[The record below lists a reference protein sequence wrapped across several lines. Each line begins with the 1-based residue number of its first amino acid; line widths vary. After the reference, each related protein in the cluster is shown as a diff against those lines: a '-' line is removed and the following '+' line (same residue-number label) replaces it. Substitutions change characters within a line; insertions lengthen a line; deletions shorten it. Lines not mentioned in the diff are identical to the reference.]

1 MKPLRLKMQA
11 FGPYVQEQIVDF
23 EKLARSGMFLIKG
36 PTGSGK
42 TTIFDAMTFALYGGS
57 SGDDSKNKFGR
68 NDLEEW
74 RCNQA
79 EAAIPT
85 EVSFTFSVREKTYVF
100 TRRLVPKRKNLSPE
114 YSAGAL
120 DENGVLHPFFEN
132 PKKDDLTRKAEAL
145 IGLTKE
151 QFRQVVL
158 LPQGQFERFLTAS
171 STEKEEILE
180 KIFDAQRWDSY
191 AQRFYEAAAKR
202 KAELDDERT
211 EILRSLADES
221 VSSLPELEERIGE
234 LSARREQNETEKSA
248 YDAEQKQ
255 AQLNADIALAEK
267 FKPLGQL
274 LKTRDALL
282 NQKEEID
289 RDRALLE
296 RATRAEGL
304 RQIIA
309 DFERAENE
317 YRTRLGAEKRET
329 AALPAAESAAQTAAE
344 TLACHTS
351 QSPVAQWQKQSGEY
365 ASKRMAYQELSGL
378 QQAYTKAWNDLS
390 VQRKAV
396 QRAEGALE
404 KAVQDAR
411 NAYEDYQKLD
421 ARERDARTR
430 YYSGIY
436 GEIAA
441 QLEENAPCPVCGS
454 LSHPNPA
461 RRATDS
467 ITKQDVEAA
476 EKAAKRAKDSWQRL
490 DKARE
495 SAADRREQQ
504 AKTLAA
510 AQDIFNRAEAALKTA
525 QASLIDGIPTLA
537 QLNQKIGELEGA
549 IAQYE
554 QQTEKLRA
562 AAQQAAQRL
571 SALQN
576 SVKTAQGETQSAQ
589 RVWEAGK
596 KALDDALTE
605 NGYREMQRVKADL
618 RTDEQRS
625 ALLEKISSYDGDVK
639 HNRETLEQTQQALH
653 GLTPPDSSQFDARQR
668 EIQAQS
674 DSFTKTETQLTTDIG
689 RLTQKQTA
697 LAGKQAH
704 FDRHCQQYTDDLEF
718 AKKLRGDSGIGLQR
732 YVLAILFQQVIGEAN
747 RMLGKVHGGR
757 YHLYRSDDKG
767 KGNKRGLELKV
778 YDNRRPDTEGRSV
791 SMLSGGE
798 KFLVSLALSIGMS
811 TVAQKGGVQIEA
823 LFIDEGFGTLDDSS
837 IHDAMEVLESVRRS
851 SGMIGII
858 SHVQLL
864 ESNIPTH
871 LEVVKSGSGSCLRM
885 E

>member
-85 EVSFTFSVREKTYVF
+85 EVSFTFSVREKTYEF

-114 YSAGAL
+114 YSAGVL
-120 DENGVLHPFFEN
+120 DESGVLHPFFEN

-211 EILRSLADES
+211 EILRSLADEK

-234 LSARREQNETEKSA
+234 LSARREQNEAEKIA
-248 YDAEQKQ
+248 YGAEQKQ

-289 RDRALLE
+289 RDRAQLE
-296 RATRAEGL
+296 RANRAEGL

-344 TLACHTS
+344 ALARHTG

-365 ASKRMAYQELSGL
+365 ASKRTAYQELSGL
-378 QQAYTKAWNDLS
+378 QQAYTKARADLS
-390 VQRKAV
+390 SQQQAV
-396 QRAEGALE
+396 QKAEGALG
-404 KAVQDAR
+404 KAAQDAR

-495 SAADRREQQ
+495 NAADWREQQ
-504 AKTLAA
+504 TKTLAA

-537 QLNQKIGELEGA
+537 QLNQKIGALEGA

-562 AAQQAAQRL
+562 AAQKADQEL

-589 RVWEAGK
+589 TAWEAGK

-618 RTDEQRS
+618 RTDKQCS
-625 ALLEKISSYDGDVK
+625 ALMEKISNYDGEVK
-639 HNRETLEQTQQALH
+639 QNWETLEQTQQALC
-653 GLTPPDSSQFDARQR
+653 GLTPPDSSQFAARQR

-674 DSFTKTETQLTTDIG
+674 GIFDRTEAQLNTEIG

>member
-79 EAAIPT
+79 DDRMPT

-120 DENGVLHPFFEN
+120 DESGVLHPFFEN

-191 AQRFYEAAAKR
+191 AQRFYEGAAKR

-211 EILRSLADES
+211 EILRSLADEK
-221 VSSLPELEERIGE
+221 VSTLPELEERIRE
-234 LSARREQNETEKSA
+234 LSTRREQNEAEKIA

-296 RATRAEGL
+296 RANRAEGL

-317 YRTRLGAEKRET
+317 YRTRLEAEKRET

-344 TLACHTS
+344 TLARHTS

-365 ASKRMAYQELSGL
+365 ASKRTAYQELEEL
-378 QQAYTKAWNDLS
+378 QRSFRLAKQKQEAQQKKM
-390 VQRKAV
+390 QE
-396 QRAEGALE
+396 AEAALG

-421 ARERDARTR
+421 ARERDVRTR

-476 EKAAKRAKDSWQRL
+476 EKAAEKEKRIWQT
-490 DKARE
+490 RE
-495 SAADRREQQ
+495 QTRTEAQQQREQQ
-504 AKTLAA
+504 NEALTAV
-510 AQDIFNRAEAALKTA
+510 QDIFNRAEAALKTA
-525 QASLIDGIPTLA
+525 QDSLIDGIPTLA
-537 QLNQKIGELEGA
+537 QLDQKIRALEGA

-554 QQTEKLRA
+554 QQTETLLA
-562 AAQQAAQRL
+562 AAKQADQEL

-618 RTDEQRS
+618 RTDKQRS
-625 ALLEKISSYDGDVK
+625 ALLEKISNYDRDVK
-639 HNRETLEQTQQALH
+639 HNRENLEQTQQALC
-653 GLTPPDSSQFDARQR
+653 GLTPPDSSQFAARQQ
-668 EIQAQS
+668 EIQAQR
-674 DSFTKTETQLTTDIG
+674 DSFTKMETQLNKDIG

>member
-1 MKPLRLKMQA
+1 MKPLCLKMQA

-120 DENGVLHPFFEN
+120 DESGVLHPFFEN

-211 EILRSLADES
+211 EILRSLAEEK
-221 VSSLPELEERIGE
+221 VSTLAELEERIGE
-234 LSARREQNETEKSA
+234 LSVQREQNEAEKIA
-248 YDAEQKQ
+248 YGAEQKQ

-296 RATRAEGL
+296 RANRAEGL

-344 TLACHTS
+344 TLARHTG
-351 QSPVAQWQKQSGEY
+351 QSPVAQWQKQSGKY
-365 ASKRMAYQELSGL
+365 ASKRTAYQELSGL
-378 QQAYTKAWNDLS
+378 QQAYTQAWNDLS

-461 RRATDS
+461 RRATGS
-467 ITKQDVEAA
+467 VTKQDVEAA
-476 EKAAKRAKDSWQRL
+476 EKDAKRAKDSWQRL

-495 SAADRREQQ
+495 NAADWREQQ
-504 AKTLAA
+504 TKTLAA

-537 QLNQKIGELEGA
+537 QLNQKIGELKGA

-562 AAQQAAQRL
+562 ADQQAAQRL
-571 SALQN
+571 SALKN
-576 SVKTAQGETQSAQ
+576 SVKTAQGESQSAQ
-589 RVWEAGK
+589 RAWEAGK
-596 KALDDALTE
+596 KALDDALAE

-618 RTDEQRS
+618 RTDKQRS
-625 ALLEKISSYDGDVK
+625 ALAEKISSYDGDVK
-639 HNRETLEQTQQALH
+639 HNRETLEQTQQALC
-653 GLTPPDSSQFDARQR
+653 GLTPPDSSRFAARQR
-668 EIQAQS
+668 EIQAQR
-674 DSFTKTETQLTTDIG
+674 DSFTETETQLNTDIG

-871 LEVVKSGSGSCLRM
+871 LEVVKSDSGSCLRM

>member
-11 FGPYVQEQIVDF
+11 FGPYVQEQTVDF

-211 EILRSLADES
+211 EILRSLADEK
-221 VSSLPELEERIGE
+221 VSTLPELEERIGE
-234 LSARREQNETEKSA
+234 LSARREQNEAEKIA
-248 YDAEQKQ
+248 YGAEQKQ

-296 RATRAEGL
+296 RANRAEGL

-309 DFERAENE
+309 DFERAEKE
-317 YRTRLGAEKRET
+317 YHTRLEAEKRET
-329 AALPAAESAAQTAAE
+329 ENLPKAERKVQAAAEA
-344 TLACHTS
+344 LARHTG

-365 ASKRMAYQELSGL
+365 ASKRTAYQELSGL
-378 QQAYTKAWNDLS
+378 QQAYTQARADLS
-390 VQRKAV
+390 SQQQAV
-396 QRAEGALE
+396 QKAEGALG
-404 KAVQDAR
+404 KAAQDAK

-421 ARERDARTR
+421 ARERDVRTR

-454 LSHPNPA
+454 LSHPSPA
-461 RRATDS
+461 RRATGS
-467 ITKQDVEAA
+467 VTKQDVEAA

-495 SAADRREQQ
+495 NAADWREQQ

-537 QLNQKIGELEGA
+537 QLNQKIGELDGA

-562 AAQQAAQRL
+562 AAKKADQEL

-596 KALDDALTE
+596 KALDDALAE
-605 NGYREMQRVKADL
+605 SGYCEMQRVKADL
-618 RTDEQRS
+618 RTDKQRS
-625 ALLEKISSYDGDVK
+625 ALLEKISNYDRDVK
-639 HNRETLEQTQQALH
+639 HNRENLKQTQQELQ
-653 GLTPPDSSQFDARQR
+653 GLTPPDSSQFAARQR

-674 DSFTKTETQLTTDIG
+674 DSFTKTETQLNKDIG

-767 KGNKRGLELKV
+767 RGNKRGLELKV

-871 LEVVKSGSGSCLRM
+871 LEVVKSDSGSCLRM

>member
-79 EAAIPT
+79 NDRMPT

-114 YSAGAL
+114 YSAGVL
-120 DENGVLHPFFEN
+120 DESGVLHPFFEN

-191 AQRFYEAAAKR
+191 AQRFYEGAAKR

-234 LSARREQNETEKSA
+234 LSTRREQNEAEKKT

-296 RATRAEGL
+296 RANRAEGL

-317 YRTRLGAEKRET
+317 YRTRLEAEKRET

-344 TLACHTS
+344 TLARHTS

-365 ASKRMAYQELSGL
+365 ASRRTAYQELSGL
-378 QQAYTKAWNDLS
+378 QQAYTQAWNDLS
-390 VQRKAV
+390 VQQKAV

-404 KAVQDAR
+404 KAAQDAR
-411 NAYEDYQKLD
+411 NAYETYQ
-421 ARERDARTR
+421 
-430 YYSGIY
+430 
-436 GEIAA
+436 
-441 QLEENAPCPVCGS
+441 C
-454 LSHPNPA
+454 
-461 RRATDS
+461 TD
-467 ITKQDVEAA
+467 K
-476 EKAAKRAKDSWQRL
+476 
-490 DKARE
+490 
-495 SAADRREQQ
+495 
-504 AKTLAA
+504 
-510 AQDIFNRAEAALKTA
+510 
-525 QASLIDGIPTLA
+525 
-537 QLNQKIGELEGA
+537 
-549 IAQYE
+549 
-554 QQTEKLRA
+554 
-562 AAQQAAQRL
+562 
-571 SALQN
+571 
-576 SVKTAQGETQSAQ
+576 
-589 RVWEAGK
+589 
-596 KALDDALTE
+596 
-605 NGYREMQRVKADL
+605 
-618 RTDEQRS
+618 
-625 ALLEKISSYDGDVK
+625 
-639 HNRETLEQTQQALH
+639 
-653 GLTPPDSSQFDARQR
+653 
-668 EIQAQS
+668 
-674 DSFTKTETQLTTDIG
+674 
-689 RLTQKQTA
+689 RLT
-697 LAGKQAH
+697 L
-704 FDRHCQQYTDDLEF
+704 
-718 AKKLRGDSGIGLQR
+718 
-732 YVLAILFQQVIGEAN
+732 
-747 RMLGKVHGGR
+747 
-757 YHLYRSDDKG
+757 
-767 KGNKRGLELKV
+767 V
-778 YDNRRPDTEGRSV
+778 Y
-791 SMLSGGE
+791 
-798 KFLVSLALSIGMS
+798 
-811 TVAQKGGVQIEA
+811 
-823 LFIDEGFGTLDDSS
+823 
-837 IHDAMEVLESVRRS
+837 
-851 SGMIGII
+851 
-858 SHVQLL
+858 
-864 ESNIPTH
+864 
-871 LEVVKSGSGSCLRM
+871 
-885 E
+885 

>member
-11 FGPYVQEQIVDF
+11 FGPYVQEQTVDF

-211 EILRSLADES
+211 EILRSLADEK
-221 VSSLPELEERIGE
+221 VSSLLELEERIGD
-234 LSARREQNETEKSA
+234 LSARREQNEAEKNA

-289 RDRALLE
+289 RDRAELG
-296 RATRAEGL
+296 RANRAEEL

-344 TLACHTS
+344 TLARHTG

-365 ASKRMAYQELSGL
+365 ASKRTAYQELSGL
-378 QQAYTKAWNDLS
+378 QQAYTQARADLS
-390 VQRKAV
+390 SQQQAV
-396 QRAEGALE
+396 QKAEGALE
-404 KAVQDAR
+404 KAVKDAK

-495 SAADRREQQ
+495 NAADWREQQ
-504 AKTLAA
+504 TKTLAA
-510 AQDIFNRAEAALKTA
+510 VQDIFNRAEAALKTA

-537 QLNQKIGELEGA
+537 QLDQKIGALEGA

-554 QQTEKLRA
+554 QQTEKLRTA
-562 AAQQAAQRL
+562 AKKADQEL

-589 RVWEAGK
+589 TAWEAGK

-618 RTDEQRS
+618 RTDKQRS
-625 ALLEKISSYDGDVK
+625 ALAEKISSYDGDVK
-639 HNRETLEQTQQALH
+639 HNREALEQTQQALH
-653 GLTPPDSSQFDARQR
+653 GLTPPDSSQFAARQR

-674 DSFTKTETQLTTDIG
+674 GIFDRTEAQLNYDIG

-871 LEVVKSGSGSCLRM
+871 LEVVKSDSGSCLRM

>member
-120 DENGVLHPFFEN
+120 DESGVLHPFFEN
-132 PKKDDLTRKAEAL
+132 PKKDDLTRKAEEL

-191 AQRFYEAAAKR
+191 AQHFYEAAAKR

-211 EILRSLADES
+211 EILRSLAEEK

-234 LSARREQNETEKSA
+234 LSAQRAQNEAEKTA

-274 LKTRDALL
+274 LKTRDDLL

-296 RATRAEGL
+296 RANRAEGL

-317 YRTRLGAEKRET
+317 YRTRLEAEKRET

-344 TLACHTS
+344 TLARHTS

-365 ASKRMAYQELSGL
+365 ASKRTAYQELSGL

-404 KAVQDAR
+404 KAAQDAR

-467 ITKQDVEAA
+467 VTKQDVEAA

-495 SAADRREQQ
+495 SAADWREQQ

-510 AQDIFNRAEAALKTA
+510 AQDIFNRAEMALKTA

-537 QLNQKIGELEGA
+537 QLDQKIGELEGA

-562 AAQQAAQRL
+562 AAKKADQEL

-618 RTDEQRS
+618 RTDKQRS
-625 ALLEKISSYDGDVK
+625 ALAEKISSYDGDVK
-639 HNRETLEQTQQALH
+639 HNREALEQTQQALH
-653 GLTPPDSSQFDARQR
+653 GLTPPDSSRFAARQQ
-668 EIQAQS
+668 EIQEQR
-674 DSFTKTETQLTTDIG
+674 DSFTKMETQLNKDID

-871 LEVVKSGSGSCLRM
+871 LEVVKSGSGSYLQM

>member
-120 DENGVLHPFFEN
+120 DESGVLHPFFEN

-202 KAELDDERT
+202 KAELDEERT
-211 EILRSLADES
+211 EILRSLADEK
-221 VSSLPELEERIGE
+221 VSSLPELEERIEE
-234 LSARREQNETEKSA
+234 LSARREQNETEKIA
-248 YDAEQKQ
+248 YGAEQKQ

-296 RATRAEGL
+296 RANRAEGL

-344 TLACHTS
+344 TLARHTS

-365 ASKRMAYQELSGL
+365 ASKRTAYQELSGL

-390 VQRKAV
+390 VQQKAV
-396 QRAEGALE
+396 QRAEGALG
-404 KAVQDAR
+404 KAAQDAR

-495 SAADRREQQ
+495 SAADWREQQ
-504 AKTLAA
+504 AKTLTAA
-510 AQDIFNRAEAALKTA
+510 KDIFNKAEAALKTA

-537 QLNQKIGELEGA
+537 QLDQKIGELEGA

-562 AAQQAAQRL
+562 AAQEADQKL

-576 SVKTAQGETQSAQ
+576 SVKTARGESQSAQ
-589 RVWEAGK
+589 RAWEAGK

-605 NGYREMQRVKADL
+605 NGYREMQSVKADL
-618 RTDEQRS
+618 RTDKQRS
-625 ALLEKISSYDGDVK
+625 ALAEKISSYDGDVK
-639 HNRETLEQTQQALH
+639 HNQENLEQTKQELQ
-653 GLTPPDSSQFDARQR
+653 GLTPPDSSRFAARQQ

-674 DSFTKTETQLTTDIG
+674 DSFTTTETQLNNDID

-871 LEVVKSGSGSCLRM
+871 LEVVKSDSGSCLRM

>member
-79 EAAIPT
+79 DDRMPT

-120 DENGVLHPFFEN
+120 DESGVLHPFFEN

-211 EILRSLADES
+211 EILRSLAEEK

-234 LSARREQNETEKSA
+234 LSARREQNEAEKIA

-296 RATRAEGL
+296 RANRAEGL

-317 YRTRLGAEKRET
+317 YRTRLEAEKRET
-329 AALPAAESAAQTAAE
+329 AALPVAESAAQTAAE
-344 TLACHTS
+344 TLARHTS

-365 ASKRMAYQELSGL
+365 ASKRTAYQELSGL

-396 QRAEGALE
+396 QRAEEALE

-495 SAADRREQQ
+495 NAADWREQQ

-510 AQDIFNRAEAALKTA
+510 VQDIFNRAEAALKTA

-537 QLNQKIGELEGA
+537 RLNQKIGALEGA

-576 SVKTAQGETQSAQ
+576 SVKTAQEESQSAQ
-589 RVWEAGK
+589 RAWEAGK
-596 KALDDALTE
+596 KALDDALAE

-618 RTDEQRS
+618 RTDKQRS
-625 ALLEKISSYDGDVK
+625 ALAEKISSYDGDVK

-653 GLTPPDSSQFDARQR
+653 GLTPPDSSRFAARQQ
-668 EIQAQS
+668 EIQEQR
-674 DSFTKTETQLTTDIG
+674 DSFTKMETQLRTDID
-689 RLTQKQTA
+689 RLTKKQTA

-871 LEVVKSGSGSCLRM
+871 LEVVKSDFGSCLRM

>member
-100 TRRLVPKRKNLSPE
+100 ARRLVPKRKNLSLE
-114 YSAGAL
+114 YSAGEL

-191 AQRFYEAAAKR
+191 AQRFYEGAAKR

-211 EILRSLADES
+211 EILRSLAEEK
-221 VSSLPELEERIGE
+221 VSTLAELEERIGE
-234 LSARREQNETEKSA
+234 LSAQREQNEAEKIA
-248 YDAEQKQ
+248 YGAEQKQ

-296 RATRAEGL
+296 RANRAEGL

-317 YRTRLGAEKRET
+317 YRTRLEAEKRET

-344 TLACHTS
+344 TLARHTG

-365 ASKRMAYQELSGL
+365 ASKRTAYRELSGL

-390 VQRKAV
+390 VQQKAV

-404 KAVQDAR
+404 KAAQDAR

-495 SAADRREQQ
+495 NAADWREQQ
-504 AKTLAA
+504 TKTLTAV
-510 AQDIFNRAEAALKTA
+510 QDIFNRAEAALKTA

-537 QLNQKIGELEGA
+537 QLNQKIRALEGA

-554 QQTEKLRA
+554 QQTETLRA
-562 AAQQAAQRL
+562 AAKQADQEL

-596 KALDDALTE
+596 KDLEDALAE

-618 RTDEQRS
+618 RTDKQRS
-625 ALLEKISSYDGDVK
+625 ALAEKISSYDGDVK
-639 HNRETLEQTQQALH
+639 HNREALEQTQQALH
-653 GLTPPDSSQFDARQR
+653 GLTPPDSSQFAARQR
-668 EIQAQS
+668 EIQEQR
-674 DSFTKTETQLTTDIG
+674 DSFTETETQLNKDIG

-871 LEVVKSGSGSCLRM
+871 LEVVKSDSGSCLRM

>member
-1 MKPLRLKMQA
+1 MKPLCLKMQA

-79 EAAIPT
+79 DDRMPT

-114 YSAGAL
+114 YSAGVL
-120 DENGVLHPFFEN
+120 DESGVLHPFFEN
-132 PKKDDLTRKAEAL
+132 PKKDDLTRKAEEL

-202 KAELDDERT
+202 KAELDEERT
-211 EILRSLADES
+211 EILRSLADEK
-221 VSSLPELEERIGE
+221 VSTLPELEERIGE
-234 LSARREQNETEKSA
+234 LSARREQNEAEKNA

-296 RATRAEGL
+296 RANRAEGL

-317 YRTRLGAEKRET
+317 YHTRLGAEKRET

-344 TLACHTS
+344 TLARHTG

-365 ASKRMAYQELSGL
+365 ASKRTAYQELSGL
-378 QQAYTKAWNDLS
+378 QRTYTQAWNDLS
-390 VQRKAV
+390 VQQKAV

-421 ARERDARTR
+421 SRERDARTR

-441 QLEENAPCPVCGS
+441 QLGENAPCPVCGS
-454 LSHPNPA
+454 LSHPSPA

-495 SAADRREQQ
+495 NAADWREQQ

-537 QLNQKIGELEGA
+537 QLNQKIGELDGA

-562 AAQQAAQRL
+562 AAKKADQEL

-596 KALDDALTE
+596 KALDDALAE
-605 NGYREMQRVKADL
+605 SGYCEMQRVKADL
-618 RTDEQRS
+618 RTDKQRS
-625 ALLEKISSYDGDVK
+625 ALLEKISNYDRDVK
-639 HNRETLEQTQQALH
+639 HNRENLKQTQQELQ
-653 GLTPPDSSQFDARQR
+653 GLTPPDSSQFAARQR

-674 DSFTKTETQLTTDIG
+674 DSFTKTETQLNKDIG

-767 KGNKRGLELKV
+767 RGNKRGLELKV

-871 LEVVKSGSGSCLRM
+871 LEVVKSDSGSCLRM

>member
-1 MKPLRLKMQA
+1 MKPLCLKMQA

-79 EAAIPT
+79 DDRMPT

-114 YSAGAL
+114 YSAGVL
-120 DENGVLHPFFEN
+120 DESGVLHPFFEN
-132 PKKDDLTRKAEAL
+132 PKKDDLTRKAEEL

-202 KAELDDERT
+202 KAELDEERT
-211 EILRSLADES
+211 EILRSLADEK
-221 VSSLPELEERIGE
+221 VSTLPELEERIGE
-234 LSARREQNETEKSA
+234 LSARREQNEAEKNA

-267 FKPLGQL
+267 FKPL

-296 RATRAEGL
+296 RANRAEGL

-344 TLACHTS
+344 TLARHTG

-365 ASKRMAYQELSGL
+365 ASKRTAYQELSGL
-378 QQAYTKAWNDLS
+378 QRTYTQAWNDLS
-390 VQRKAV
+390 VQQKAV

-441 QLEENAPCPVCGS
+441 QLGENAPCPVCGS
-454 LSHPNPA
+454 LSHPSPA

-495 SAADRREQQ
+495 NAADWREQQ

-537 QLNQKIGELEGA
+537 QLNQKIGELDGA

-562 AAQQAAQRL
+562 AAKKADQEL

-596 KALDDALTE
+596 KALDDALAE
-605 NGYREMQRVKADL
+605 SGYCEMQRVKADL
-618 RTDEQRS
+618 RTDKQRS
-625 ALLEKISSYDGDVK
+625 ALLEKISNYDRDVK
-639 HNRETLEQTQQALH
+639 HNRENLKQTQQELQ
-653 GLTPPDSSQFDARQR
+653 GLTPPDSSQFAARQR

-674 DSFTKTETQLTTDIG
+674 DSFTKTETQLNKDIG

-767 KGNKRGLELKV
+767 RGNKRGLELKV

-871 LEVVKSGSGSCLRM
+871 LEVVKSDSGSCLRM

>member
-100 TRRLVPKRKNLSPE
+100 TRRLVPKRKNFSPE

-120 DENGVLHPFFEN
+120 DESGVLHPFFEN

-191 AQRFYEAAAKR
+191 AQRFYEGAAKR

-211 EILRSLADES
+211 EILRSLADEK

-234 LSARREQNETEKSA
+234 LSIRREQNEAEKIA
-248 YDAEQKQ
+248 YGAEQKQ

-274 LKTRDALL
+274 LKTRDDLL

-289 RDRALLE
+289 RDRAQLE
-296 RATRAEGL
+296 RANRAEGL

-344 TLACHTS
+344 TLARHTS

-365 ASKRMAYQELSGL
+365 ASKRTAYQKLSGL
-378 QQAYTKAWNDLS
+378 QRAYTQARNDLS
-390 VQRKAV
+390 VQKKVA
-396 QRAEGALE
+396 QEAEGALE

-411 NAYEDYQKLD
+411 NAYGDYQKLD
-421 ARERDARTR
+421 DWERNARTR

-495 SAADRREQQ
+495 NAADWREQQ

-510 AQDIFNRAEAALKTA
+510 VQDIFNRAEAALKTA

-537 QLNQKIGELEGA
+537 QLNQKIGALEGA

-562 AAQQAAQRL
+562 AAQKADQEL

-576 SVKTAQGETQSAQ
+576 SVKTARGETQSAQ
-589 RVWEAGK
+589 TAWEAGK

-618 RTDEQRS
+618 RTDKQRS
-625 ALLEKISSYDGDVK
+625 ALAEKISSYDGDVK

-653 GLTPPDSSQFDARQR
+653 GLTPPDSSQFTARQR

-674 DSFTKTETQLTTDIG
+674 GIFDRTEAQLNYDIG

>member
-114 YSAGAL
+114 YSAGEL
-120 DENGVLHPFFEN
+120 DESGVLHPFFEN
-132 PKKDDLTRKAEAL
+132 PKKDDLTRKAETL

-191 AQRFYEAAAKR
+191 AQRFYEGAAKR

-211 EILRSLADES
+211 EILRSLADEK

-234 LSARREQNETEKSA
+234 LSAQREQNEAEKIA
-248 YDAEQKQ
+248 YGAEQKQ

-282 NQKEEID
+282 SQKEEID
-289 RDRALLE
+289 RDRAQLE
-296 RATRAEGL
+296 RANRAEGL
-304 RQIIA
+304 RPMLA
-309 DFERAENE
+309 DFQRAEQELEKRGNALK
-317 YRTRLGAEKRET
+317 RTEKKLPEAEK
-329 AALPAAESAAQTAAE
+329 AAQAAQHALTQQE
-344 TLACHTS
+344 EN
-351 QSPVAQWQKQSGEY
+351 SPVAGWQKQSGEL
-365 ASKRMAYQELSGL
+365 AARRTAYQEMEKL
-378 QQAYTKAWNDLS
+378 QKRFRLAKQKLEAQQKKMQA
-390 VQRKAV
+390 
-396 QRAEGALE
+396 AEKMLETAAGAA
-404 KAVQDAR
+404 KS
-411 NAYEDYQKLD
+411 AYEDYQALD

-436 GEIAA
+436 GELAA

-476 EKAAKRAKDSWQRL
+476 EQATEMGKRIWQTREQ
-490 DKARE
+490 ARTE
-495 SAADRREQQ
+495 AQQQREQQ
-504 AKTLAA
+504 NEALAA
-510 AQDIFNRAEAALKTA
+510 ALNDFRNGEAALGSA
-525 QASLIDGIPTLA
+525 QSHLLVGISTLEA
-537 QLNQKIGELEGA
+537 LD
-549 IAQYE
+549 
-554 QQTEKLRA
+554 EKLRA
-562 AAQQAAQRL
+562 LDAAIKQYEAQTKQRRADSSRAEQQLTALRESLENDRREWEKAQQVYGEARAAIQG
-571 SALQN
+571 ALAEKGYG
-576 SVKTAQGETQSAQ
+576 SLE
-589 RVWEAGK
+589 EAINN
-596 KALDDALTE
+596 LCTDD
-605 NGYREMQRVKADL
+605 
-618 RTDEQRS
+618 QRS
-625 ALLEKISSYDGDVK
+625 ALVKKISQYDRDVER
-639 HNRETLEQTQQALH
+639 NRENLEQTQQALH
-653 GLTPPDSSQFDARQR
+653 GLTPPDSSRFVARQR

-674 DSFTKTETQLTTDIG
+674 GIFAKTEAQLKTDID

-871 LEVVKSGSGSCLRM
+871 LEVVKSDSGSCLRM

>member
-79 EAAIPT
+79 DDRMPT

-114 YSAGAL
+114 YSAGVL
-120 DENGVLHPFFEN
+120 DESGVLHPFFEN

-191 AQRFYEAAAKR
+191 AQRFYEGAAKR

-211 EILRSLADES
+211 EILRSLAEEK
-221 VSSLPELEERIGE
+221 VSSLAELEERIRE
-234 LSARREQNETEKSA
+234 LSARREQNEAEKIA

-274 LKTRDALL
+274 LKTREALL

-296 RATRAEGL
+296 RANRAEGL

-317 YRTRLGAEKRET
+317 YRTRLGAEKREM

-344 TLACHTS
+344 TLARHTS

-365 ASKRMAYQELSGL
+365 ASKRTAYQELSGL
-378 QQAYTKAWNDLS
+378 QRAYTQARADLS
-390 VQRKAV
+390 SQQQAV
-396 QRAEGALE
+396 QKAEGALE

-441 QLEENAPCPVCGS
+441 QLEESAPCPVCGS

-495 SAADRREQQ
+495 NAADWREQQ
-504 AKTLAA
+504 TKTLAA

-576 SVKTAQGETQSAQ
+576 GVKTAQGETQSAQ

-618 RTDEQRS
+618 RTDKQRS
-625 ALLEKISSYDGDVK
+625 ALAEKISSYDGDVK
-639 HNRETLEQTQQALH
+639 HNREMLAQTQQALC
-653 GLTPPDSSQFDARQR
+653 GLTPPDSSQFAARQR

-674 DSFTKTETQLTTDIG
+674 DSFTKTETQLNTDIG

-871 LEVVKSGSGSCLRM
+871 LEVVKSNSGSCLRM

>member
-79 EAAIPT
+79 DDRMPT
-85 EVSFTFSVREKTYVF
+85 EVSFIFSVREKTYVF

-114 YSAGAL
+114 YSAGVL
-120 DENGVLHPFFEN
+120 DESGVLHPFFEN

-191 AQRFYEAAAKR
+191 AQRFYDGAAKR

-211 EILRSLADES
+211 EILRSLAEEK

-234 LSARREQNETEKSA
+234 LSAQREQNEAEKNA
-248 YDAEQKQ
+248 YDAERKQ

-274 LKTRDALL
+274 LKTRDDLL

-344 TLACHTS
+344 TLARHTG

-365 ASKRMAYQELSGL
+365 ASKRTAYQELSGL
-378 QQAYTKAWNDLS
+378 QRAYTQARNDLS
-390 VQRKAV
+390 SQKKVAQE
-396 QRAEGALE
+396 AEGALE

-461 RRATDS
+461 RRAADS
-467 ITKQDVEAA
+467 VSKQDVEAA
-476 EKAAKRAKDSWQRL
+476 EKAAKRAKDNWQRL

-495 SAADRREQQ
+495 NAADWREQQ
-504 AKTLAA
+504 TKTLAA
-510 AQDIFNRAEAALKTA
+510 AQDIFNRAEAALKIA
-525 QASLIDGIPTLA
+525 QASLIDGIQTLA
-537 QLNQKIGELEGA
+537 QLDQKIGELEGA

-554 QQTEKLRA
+554 QQTEKLRT
-562 AAQQAAQRL
+562 AAQEADQKL

-576 SVKTAQGETQSAQ
+576 SVKTAQGESRSAQ
-589 RVWEAGK
+589 RAWEAGK
-596 KALDDALTE
+596 KALDDALAE
-605 NGYREMQRVKADL
+605 NGYHDMQRVKADL
-618 RTDEQRS
+618 RTDKQRS
-625 ALLEKISSYDGDVK
+625 ALAEKISSYDGDVK
-639 HNRETLEQTQQALH
+639 HNREALEQTQQALC

-668 EIQAQS
+668 EIQAQR
-674 DSFTKTETQLTTDIG
+674 DSFAGTEVQLKTDID

-697 LAGKQAH
+697 LARKQAH

-871 LEVVKSGSGSCLRM
+871 LEVVKSGSGSYLQM

>member
-120 DENGVLHPFFEN
+120 DESGVLHPFFEN

-191 AQRFYEAAAKR
+191 AQRFYDGAAKR

-211 EILRSLADES
+211 EILRSLAEEK

-234 LSARREQNETEKSA
+234 LSAQRAQNEAEKTA
-248 YDAEQKQ
+248 YDAERKQ

-274 LKTRDALL
+274 LKTRDDLL

-296 RATRAEGL
+296 RANRAEGL

-317 YRTRLGAEKRET
+317 YHTRQEAEKRET
-329 AALPAAESAAQTAAE
+329 AALPAAESAAQAAAE
-344 TLACHTS
+344 ALARHTG

-365 ASKRMAYQELSGL
+365 ASKRTAYQELTGL
-378 QQAYTKAWNDLS
+378 QRAYTQARNDLS
-390 VQRKAV
+390 SQKKVAQE
-396 QRAEGALE
+396 AEGALE

-411 NAYEDYQKLD
+411 NAYEAYQALD
-421 ARERDARTR
+421 ARERDVRTR

-467 ITKQDVEAA
+467 VSKQDVEAA

-495 SAADRREQQ
+495 NAADWREQQ
-504 AKTLAA
+504 TKTLAA
-510 AQDIFNRAEAALKTA
+510 AQDIFNRAEAALETV

-537 QLNQKIGELEGA
+537 LLNQKIGALDDA

-554 QQTEKLRA
+554 QQTEKLQA
-562 AAQQAAQRL
+562 AAQEAAQKL
-571 SALQN
+571 GALQN
-576 SVKTAQGETQSAQ
+576 SVETAQGESRSAQ
-589 RVWEAGK
+589 TEWEKRK

-605 NGYREMQRVKADL
+605 NGYHDKQRVKADL
-618 RTDEQRS
+618 RTDKQRS
-625 ALLEKISSYDGDVK
+625 ALAEKISSYDGDVK
-639 HNRETLEQTQQALH
+639 HNREALAQTQQALC
-653 GLTPPDSSQFDARQR
+653 GLTPPDSSQFTARQR
-668 EIQAQS
+668 EIQAQR
-674 DSFTKTETQLTTDIG
+674 DSFAGTEVQLKTDID

-871 LEVVKSGSGSCLRM
+871 LEVVKSGSGSYLQM

>member
-79 EAAIPT
+79 DDRMPT

-191 AQRFYEAAAKR
+191 AQRFYEGAAKR

-211 EILRSLADES
+211 EILRSLAEEK
-221 VSSLPELEERIGE
+221 VSSLPELEERIEE
-234 LSARREQNETEKSA
+234 LSTRRELNEAEKTA
-248 YDAEQKQ
+248 YDAERKQ

-274 LKTRDALL
+274 LKTREALL

-296 RATRAEGL
+296 RANRAEGL

-344 TLACHTS
+344 TLARHTS

-365 ASKRMAYQELSGL
+365 ASKRTAYQELSGL

-390 VQRKAV
+390 VQQKAV

-411 NAYEDYQKLD
+411 NAYETYQALD

-467 ITKQDVEAA
+467 ISKQDVEAA

-495 SAADRREQQ
+495 SAADWREQQ

-510 AQDIFNRAEAALKTA
+510 VQDIFNRAEMALKTA

-562 AAQQAAQRL
+562 AAQKADQEL

-589 RVWEAGK
+589 TEWEKRK
-596 KALDDALTE
+596 KALEDALTE
-605 NGYREMQRVKADL
+605 NGYREMQCVKADL
-618 RTDEQRS
+618 RTDKQRS
-625 ALLEKISSYDGDVK
+625 TLAEKISSYDGDVK
-639 HNRETLEQTQQALH
+639 HNREMLAQTQQALC

-668 EIQAQS
+668 EIQVQR
-674 DSFTKTETQLTTDIG
+674 DSFAGTEVQLKTDID

-871 LEVVKSGSGSCLRM
+871 LEVVKSGSGSYLQM

>member
-11 FGPYVQEQIVDF
+11 FGPFVQEQIVDF

-114 YSAGAL
+114 YSAGTL
-120 DENGVLHPFFEN
+120 DESGVLHPFFEN

-211 EILRSLADES
+211 EILRSLAEEK
-221 VSSLPELEERIGE
+221 VSTLAELEERIGE
-234 LSARREQNETEKSA
+234 LSAQRAQNEAEKNA
-248 YDAEQKQ
+248 YDAERKQ

-274 LKTRDALL
+274 LKTRDDLL

-289 RDRALLE
+289 RARALLE
-296 RATRAEGL
+296 RANRAEGL

-317 YRTRLGAEKRET
+317 YRTRLDAEKRET

-344 TLACHTS
+344 ALARHTS

-365 ASKRMAYQELSGL
+365 ASKRTAYQELSGL
-378 QQAYTKAWNDLS
+378 QRAYTQARNDLS
-390 VQRKAV
+390 SQKKVAQE
-396 QRAEGALE
+396 AEGALE

-411 NAYEDYQKLD
+411 NAYEAYQALD
-421 ARERDARTR
+421 VRERDARTL

-467 ITKQDVEAA
+467 VSKQDVEAA
-476 EKAAKRAKDSWQRL
+476 EKAAKRAKDNWQRL

-495 SAADRREQQ
+495 NAADWREQQ
-504 AKTLAA
+504 TKTLAA

-525 QASLIDGIPTLA
+525 QANLIDGIPTLA
-537 QLNQKIGELEGA
+537 QLNQKIGALDDA

-554 QQTEKLRA
+554 QQTEKLQA
-562 AAQQAAQRL
+562 AAQKAAQKL

-576 SVKTAQGETQSAQ
+576 SVKTAQGESRSAQ
-589 RVWEAGK
+589 RAWEAGK
-596 KALDDALTE
+596 KALDDALAE
-605 NGYREMQRVKADL
+605 NGYREMQSVKADL
-618 RTDEQRS
+618 RTDKQRS
-625 ALLEKISSYDGDVK
+625 ALAEKISSYDGDVK
-639 HNRETLEQTQQALH
+639 HNREALEQTQQALC
-653 GLTPPDSSQFDARQR
+653 GLTPPDSSQFDARQQ
-668 EIQAQS
+668 EIQAQR
-674 DSFTKTETQLTTDIG
+674 DSFAKTEAQLKTDID

-871 LEVVKSGSGSCLRM
+871 LEVVKSGSGSYLQM

>member
-1 MKPLRLKMQA
+1 M
-11 FGPYVQEQIVDF
+11 
-23 EKLARSGMFLIKG
+23 
-36 PTGSGK
+36 
-42 TTIFDAMTFALYGGS
+42 
-57 SGDDSKNKFGR
+57 
-68 NDLEEW
+68 
-74 RCNQA
+74 
-79 EAAIPT
+79 
-85 EVSFTFSVREKTYVF
+85 
-100 TRRLVPKRKNLSPE
+100 
-114 YSAGAL
+114 
-120 DENGVLHPFFEN
+120 
-132 PKKDDLTRKAEAL
+132 
-145 IGLTKE
+145 
-151 QFRQVVL
+151 
-158 LPQGQFERFLTAS
+158 
-171 STEKEEILE
+171 
-180 KIFDAQRWDSY
+180 
-191 AQRFYEAAAKR
+191 
-202 KAELDDERT
+202 
-211 EILRSLADES
+211 
-221 VSSLPELEERIGE
+221 
-234 LSARREQNETEKSA
+234 
-248 YDAEQKQ
+248 
-255 AQLNADIALAEK
+255 
-267 FKPLGQL
+267 
-274 LKTRDALL
+274 
-282 NQKEEID
+282 
-289 RDRALLE
+289 
-296 RATRAEGL
+296 
-304 RQIIA
+304 
-309 DFERAENE
+309 
-317 YRTRLGAEKRET
+317 
-329 AALPAAESAAQTAAE
+329 
-344 TLACHTS
+344 
-351 QSPVAQWQKQSGEY
+351 AQWQKQSGEY
-365 ASKRMAYQELSGL
+365 ASKRTAYQELSGL

-390 VQRKAV
+390 VQQKAV
-396 QRAEGALE
+396 QRTEGALE
-404 KAVQDAR
+404 KAAQDAR
-411 NAYEDYQKLD
+411 NAYETYQALD

-495 SAADRREQQ
+495 NAADWREQQ
-504 AKTLAA
+504 TKTLTAV
-510 AQDIFNRAEAALKTA
+510 QDIFNRAEAALKTA
-525 QASLIDGIPTLA
+525 QDSLIDGIPTLA
-537 QLNQKIGELEGA
+537 QLDQKIRALEGA

-554 QQTEKLRA
+554 QQTETLRA
-562 AAQQAAQRL
+562 AAQQADQEL

-576 SVKTAQGETQSAQ
+576 SVKTAQEESQSAQ

-596 KALDDALTE
+596 KALDDALAE
-605 NGYREMQRVKADL
+605 NGYREIQRVKADL
-618 RTDEQRS
+618 RTDKQRS
-625 ALLEKISSYDGDVK
+625 ALAEKISSYDGDVK

-653 GLTPPDSSQFDARQR
+653 GLTPPDSSRFAARQR
-668 EIQAQS
+668 EIQAQR
-674 DSFTKTETQLTTDIG
+674 DIFTETGTQLNKDIG

-704 FDRHCQQYTDDLEF
+704 LDRHCQQYTDDLEF

-778 YDNRRPDTEGRSV
+778 YDNRRPDSEGRSV

-871 LEVVKSGSGSCLRM
+871 LEVVKSNSGSCLRM

>member
-11 FGPYVQEQIVDF
+11 FGPYVQEQTVDF

-114 YSAGAL
+114 YSVGAL
-120 DENGVLHPFFEN
+120 DESGVLHPFFEN

-234 LSARREQNETEKSA
+234 LSTRREQNEAEKIA

-296 RATRAEGL
+296 RANRAEGL

-329 AALPAAESAAQTAAE
+329 EKLPEAERTAQAAAEA
-344 TLACHTS
+344 LARHTG

-365 ASKRMAYQELSGL
+365 ASKRTAYQELSDL
-378 QQAYTKAWNDLS
+378 QQAYTQAWNDLS
-390 VQRKAV
+390 VQKKAV
-396 QRAEGALE
+396 QAAEEALG

-537 QLNQKIGELEGA
+537 QLDQKIGELEGA

-562 AAQQAAQRL
+562 AAKKADQEV

-605 NGYREMQRVKADL
+605 NGYCEMQRVKADL
-618 RTDEQRS
+618 RTDKQRS

-639 HNRETLEQTQQALH
+639 HNREALEQTQQALC
-653 GLTPPDSSQFDARQR
+653 GLTPPDSSRFAARQQ
-668 EIQAQS
+668 EIQAQR
-674 DSFTKTETQLTTDIG
+674 DIFTETGTQLNKDIG

>member
-79 EAAIPT
+79 DDRMPT

-114 YSAGAL
+114 YSAGVL
-120 DENGVLHPFFEN
+120 DESGVLHPFFEN

-191 AQRFYEAAAKR
+191 AQRFYEGAAKR

-211 EILRSLADES
+211 EILRSLADEK

-234 LSARREQNETEKSA
+234 LSAQREQNEVEKNA
-248 YDAEQKQ
+248 YGAEQKQ

-282 NQKEEID
+282 SQKEEID

-296 RATRAEGL
+296 RANRAEGL

-344 TLACHTS
+344 SLARHTG
-351 QSPVAQWQKQSGEY
+351 QSPVAQWQNQSGEY
-365 ASKRMAYQELSGL
+365 ASKRTAYQELSGL
-378 QQAYTKAWNDLS
+378 QQAYTQAMADLS
-390 VQRKAV
+390 SQQQAV
-396 QRAEGALE
+396 QKAEGALG

-495 SAADRREQQ
+495 SAADWREQQ
-504 AKTLAA
+504 TKTLAA
-510 AQDIFNRAEAALKTA
+510 VQDIFNRAEAALKTA

-537 QLNQKIGELEGA
+537 QLNQKIGALEGA

-562 AAQQAAQRL
+562 AAKKADQEL

-596 KALDDALTE
+596 KALDDALAE

-618 RTDEQRS
+618 RTDKQRS
-625 ALLEKISSYDGDVK
+625 ALMEKISNYDGEVK

-653 GLTPPDSSQFDARQR
+653 GLTPPDSSQFTARQR
-668 EIQAQS
+668 EIQVQSGIFDRTEAQLNI
-674 DSFTKTETQLTTDIG
+674 EIG

-871 LEVVKSGSGSCLRM
+871 LEVVKSDSGSCLRM

>member
-120 DENGVLHPFFEN
+120 DESGVLQPFFEN

-191 AQRFYEAAAKR
+191 AQRFYDGAAKR

-211 EILRSLADES
+211 EILRSLADEK
-221 VSSLPELEERIGE
+221 VSTLAELEERIGE
-234 LSARREQNETEKSA
+234 LSAQRAQNEAEKTA
-248 YDAEQKQ
+248 YDAERKQ

-274 LKTRDALL
+274 LKTRDDLL

-296 RATRAEGL
+296 RANRAEGL

-329 AALPAAESAAQTAAE
+329 AALPAAESAAQAAAE
-344 TLACHTS
+344 ALARHTG

-365 ASKRMAYQELSGL
+365 ASKRTAYQELSGL
-378 QQAYTKAWNDLS
+378 QRAYTQARNDLS
-390 VQRKAV
+390 SQKKVVQE
-396 QRAEGALE
+396 AEGALE

-411 NAYEDYQKLD
+411 NAYGDYQKLD
-421 ARERDARTR
+421 ARERGARTR

-467 ITKQDVEAA
+467 VSKQDVEAA
-476 EKAAKRAKDSWQRL
+476 EKAAKRAKDNWQRL

-495 SAADRREQQ
+495 NAADWREQQ
-504 AKTLAA
+504 TKTLAA
-510 AQDIFNRAEAALKTA
+510 AQDIFNRAEAALETV
-525 QASLIDGIPTLA
+525 QASLIDGIPTLE
-537 QLNQKIGELEGA
+537 LLDRKIWELDNA
-549 IAQYE
+549 ITQYE
-554 QQTEKLRA
+554 QQTESLRA
-562 AAQQAAQRL
+562 DAQSAAQGL
-571 SALQN
+571 STLKERIENARKESQ
-576 SVKTAQGETQSAQ
+576 TAQTAWET
-589 RVWEAGK
+589 GK
-596 KALDDALTE
+596 KALDDALAE
-605 NGYREMQRVKADL
+605 NGYHDMQRVKADL
-618 RTDEQRS
+618 RTDKQRS
-625 ALLEKISSYDGDVK
+625 ALVEKISSYDGDVK
-639 HNRETLEQTQQALH
+639 HNRAALEQTQQALC
-653 GLTPPDSSQFDARQR
+653 GLTPPDGSQFDARQR

-674 DSFTKTETQLTTDIG
+674 GIFAKTEAQLKTDID

-871 LEVVKSGSGSCLRM
+871 LEVVKSGSGSYLQM

>member
-85 EVSFTFSVREKTYVF
+85 EVSFTFSVREKNYVF

-120 DENGVLHPFFEN
+120 DESGVLHPFFEN

-211 EILRSLADES
+211 EILRSLAEES
-221 VSSLPELEERIGE
+221 VSSLPELEGRIRE
-234 LSARREQNETEKSA
+234 LSTRREQNEAEKIA
-248 YDAEQKQ
+248 YDAERKQ

-274 LKTRDALL
+274 LKTRDDLL

-296 RATRAEGL
+296 QANRAEGL

-317 YRTRLGAEKRET
+317 YCTRLGAEKRET
-329 AALPAAESAAQTAAE
+329 AALPAAESAAQTAAG
-344 TLACHTS
+344 TLARHTS

-365 ASKRMAYQELSGL
+365 ASKRTAYQELSGL
-378 QQAYTKAWNDLS
+378 QQAYTQARNDLS
-390 VQRKAV
+390 VQKKAV
-396 QRAEGALE
+396 QAAEEALG

-411 NAYEDYQKLD
+411 NAYEDYQTLD
-421 ARERDARTR
+421 ARERGARTR

-441 QLEENAPCPVCGS
+441 QLEENAPCLVCGS

-461 RRATDS
+461 RRATES
-467 ITKQDVEAA
+467 VSKQDVEAA
-476 EKAAKRAKDSWQRL
+476 EKAAEKGKHIWQT
-490 DKARE
+490 
-495 SAADRREQQ
+495 REQTRTEAQ
-504 AKTLAA
+504 QQWEQQKNALAA
-510 AQDIFNRAEAALKTA
+510 AQDIFNRAEAALKIA
-525 QASLIDGIPTLA
+525 QANLIDGIPTLA
-537 QLNQKIGELEGA
+537 RLDQEIGALDDA
-549 IAQYE
+549 IEQYE
-554 QQTEKLRA
+554 QQTEKLQA
-562 AAQQAAQRL
+562 AAQKAAQKL

-576 SVKTAQGETQSAQ
+576 SVKTAQGESRSAQ
-589 RVWEAGK
+589 TAWEAGK
-596 KALDDALTE
+596 KALEDALAE

-618 RTDEQRS
+618 RTDKQRS
-625 ALLEKISSYDGDVK
+625 ALAEKISSYDGDVK
-639 HNRETLEQTQQALH
+639 HNREALEQTQQALH
-653 GLTPPDSSQFDARQR
+653 GLTPPDSSQFAARQR

-674 DSFTKTETQLTTDIG
+674 DSFTKMETQLNKDID

-697 LAGKQAH
+697 LARKQAH

>member
-120 DENGVLHPFFEN
+120 DESGVLHPFFEN

-191 AQRFYEAAAKR
+191 AQRFYDGAAKR

-211 EILRSLADES
+211 EILRSLAEEK
-221 VSSLPELEERIGE
+221 VSTLAELEERIGE
-234 LSARREQNETEKSA
+234 LSAQRAQNEAEKTA
-248 YDAEQKQ
+248 YDAERKQ

-274 LKTRDALL
+274 LKTRDVLL

-289 RDRALLE
+289 RARALLE
-296 RATRAEGL
+296 RAARAEGL

-329 AALPAAESAAQTAAE
+329 EKLPEAERTAQAAAEA
-344 TLACHTS
+344 LARHTG

-365 ASKRMAYQELSGL
+365 ASKRTAYQELSGL
-378 QQAYTKAWNDLS
+378 QRAYTKAKADLS
-390 VQRKAV
+390 SQKKVAQE
-396 QRAEGALE
+396 AEGALE

-411 NAYEDYQKLD
+411 NAYGDYQKLD

-467 ITKQDVEAA
+467 VSKQDVEAA
-476 EKAAKRAKDSWQRL
+476 EKAAKRAKDNWQRL

-495 SAADRREQQ
+495 NAADWREQQ
-504 AKTLAA
+504 KNALAA
-510 AQDIFNRAEAALKTA
+510 AQDIFNRAEAALETV
-525 QASLIDGIPTLA
+525 QASLIDGIQTLA
-537 QLNQKIGELEGA
+537 LLNQKIGTLDEA

-554 QQTEKLRA
+554 QQTEKLQA
-562 AAQQAAQRL
+562 AAQEAAQKL

-576 SVKTAQGETQSAQ
+576 SVKTAQGESRSAQ

-596 KALDDALTE
+596 KALDDALAE
-605 NGYREMQRVKADL
+605 NGYHDMQRVKADL
-618 RTDEQRS
+618 RTDKQRS
-625 ALLEKISSYDGDVK
+625 ALAEKISSYDGDVK
-639 HNRETLEQTQQALH
+639 HNREALAQTQQALC

-668 EIQAQS
+668 EIQAQR
-674 DSFTKTETQLTTDIG
+674 DSFAKTEAQLKTDID

-871 LEVVKSGSGSCLRM
+871 LEVVKSGSGSYLQM

>member
-1 MKPLRLKMQA
+1 MKPLCLKMQA

-79 EAAIPT
+79 DDRMPT

-114 YSAGAL
+114 YSAGVL
-120 DENGVLHPFFEN
+120 DESGVLHPFFEN
-132 PKKDDLTRKAEAL
+132 PKKDDLTRKAEEL

-202 KAELDDERT
+202 KAELDEERT
-211 EILRSLADES
+211 EILRSLADEK
-221 VSSLPELEERIGE
+221 VSTLPELEERIGA
-234 LSARREQNETEKSA
+234 LSARREQNEAEKNA

-296 RATRAEGL
+296 RANRAEGL

-317 YRTRLGAEKRET
+317 YHTRLGAEKRET

-344 TLACHTS
+344 TLARHTG

-365 ASKRMAYQELSGL
+365 ASKRTAYQELSGL
-378 QQAYTKAWNDLS
+378 QRTYTQAWNDLS
-390 VQRKAV
+390 VQQKAV

-441 QLEENAPCPVCGS
+441 QLGENAPCPVCGS
-454 LSHPNPA
+454 LSHPSPA

-495 SAADRREQQ
+495 NAADWREQQ

-537 QLNQKIGELEGA
+537 QLNQKIGELDGA

-562 AAQQAAQRL
+562 AAKKADQEL

-596 KALDDALTE
+596 KALDDALAE
-605 NGYREMQRVKADL
+605 SGYCEMQRVKADL
-618 RTDEQRS
+618 RTDKQRS
-625 ALLEKISSYDGDVK
+625 ALLEKISNYDRDVK
-639 HNRETLEQTQQALH
+639 HNRENLKQTQQELQ
-653 GLTPPDSSQFDARQR
+653 GLTPPDSSQFAARQR

-674 DSFTKTETQLTTDIG
+674 DSFTKTETQLNKDIG
-689 RLTQKQTA
+689 RLTQKQNA

-767 KGNKRGLELKV
+767 RGNKRGLELKV

-871 LEVVKSGSGSCLRM
+871 LEVVKSDSGSCLRM

>member
-79 EAAIPT
+79 DDRMPT

-120 DENGVLHPFFEN
+120 DESGVLHPFFEN

-221 VSSLPELEERIGE
+221 VSTLAELEGRIGE
-234 LSARREQNETEKSA
+234 LSTRREQNETEKIA

-274 LKTRDALL
+274 LKTRDDLL

-296 RATRAEGL
+296 RAARAEGL

-317 YRTRLGAEKRET
+317 YRTRLEAEKRET

-344 TLACHTS
+344 TLARHTS

-365 ASKRMAYQELSGL
+365 ASKRTAYQELSGL
-378 QQAYTKAWNDLS
+378 QRAYTQARNDLS
-390 VQRKAV
+390 SQQQAV
-396 QRAEGALE
+396 QKAEGALE

-461 RRATDS
+461 RRATGS
-467 ITKQDVEAA
+467 VSKQDVEAA

-495 SAADRREQQ
+495 NAADWREQQ
-504 AKTLAA
+504 TKTLTV
-510 AQDIFNRAEAALKTA
+510 AQGIFNRAEAALKIA

-537 QLNQKIGELEGA
+537 QLNQTIGELDGA

-554 QQTEKLRA
+554 QQTEKLQA
-562 AAQQAAQRL
+562 AAQKAAQKL

-576 SVKTAQGETQSAQ
+576 SVKTAQGESRSAQ
-589 RVWEAGK
+589 RAWEAGK
-596 KALDDALTE
+596 KALDDALAE
-605 NGYREMQRVKADL
+605 NGYHDMQRVKADL
-618 RTDEQRS
+618 RTDKQRS
-625 ALLEKISSYDGDVK
+625 ALAEKISSYDGDVK
-639 HNRETLEQTQQALH
+639 HNREALAQTQQALC

-668 EIQAQS
+668 EIQAQR
-674 DSFTKTETQLTTDIG
+674 DSFAGTEVQLKTDID

-871 LEVVKSGSGSCLRM
+871 LEVVKSDSGSCLRM

>member
-1 MKPLRLKMQA
+1 MKPLCLKMQA

-100 TRRLVPKRKNLSPE
+100 TRRLVPKRKNLLPE
-114 YSAGAL
+114 YSAGVL
-120 DENGVLHPFFEN
+120 DESGVLHPFFEN

-191 AQRFYEAAAKR
+191 AQRFYEGAAKR

-221 VSSLPELEERIGE
+221 VSTLAELEERIGE
-234 LSARREQNETEKSA
+234 LSAQREQNEAEKIA

-296 RATRAEGL
+296 RANRAEGL

-329 AALPAAESAAQTAAE
+329 AALPAAESAAQTAAK
-344 TLACHTS
+344 TLARHTS

-365 ASKRMAYQELSGL
+365 ASKRTAYQELSGL

-390 VQRKAV
+390 VQQKAV

-461 RRATDS
+461 RRATDN

-476 EKAAKRAKDSWQRL
+476 EKDAKRAKDSWQRL

-495 SAADRREQQ
+495 NAADWREQQ
-504 AKTLAA
+504 TKTLAA

-562 AAQQAAQRL
+562 AAQQAAQNL

-618 RTDEQRS
+618 RTDKQRS

-639 HNRETLEQTQQALH
+639 HNRENLAQTQQALH
-653 GLTPPDSSQFDARQR
+653 GLTPPDSSRFAARQQ

-674 DSFTKTETQLTTDIG
+674 DSFTKTETQLRTDID
-689 RLTQKQTA
+689 RLTKKQTA

>member
-100 TRRLVPKRKNLSPE
+100 TRRLVPKRKNFSPE

-120 DENGVLHPFFEN
+120 DESGVLHPFFEN

-191 AQRFYEAAAKR
+191 AQRFYEAAVKR
-202 KAELDDERT
+202 KAELDEERT
-211 EILRSLADES
+211 EILRSLAEEK

-234 LSARREQNETEKSA
+234 LSARREQNEAEKIA
-248 YDAEQKQ
+248 YGAEQKQ

-274 LKTRDALL
+274 LKTRDVLL

-296 RATRAEGL
+296 RANRAEGL

-344 TLACHTS
+344 TLARHTG

-365 ASKRMAYQELSGL
+365 ASKRTAYQELSGL

-390 VQRKAV
+390 VQQKAV

-495 SAADRREQQ
+495 NAADWREQQ
-504 AKTLAA
+504 TKTLAA
-510 AQDIFNRAEAALKTA
+510 AQDIFHRAEAALKTA
-525 QASLIDGIPTLA
+525 QDSLIDGIPTLA
-537 QLNQKIGELEGA
+537 HLDQKIGALEGA

-554 QQTEKLRA
+554 QQTEKLRT
-562 AAQQAAQRL
+562 AAQKADQEL

-576 SVKTAQGETQSAQ
+576 SVKTARGETQSAQ
-589 RVWEAGK
+589 TAWEAGK

-618 RTDEQRS
+618 RTDKQRS
-625 ALLEKISSYDGDVK
+625 ALAEKISSYDGDVK

-653 GLTPPDSSQFDARQR
+653 GLTPPDSSRFAARQR
-668 EIQAQS
+668 EIQEQS
-674 DSFTKTETQLTTDIG
+674 GIFAKTEAQLKTDID

-767 KGNKRGLELKV
+767 RGNKRGLELKV

-811 TVAQKGGVQIEA
+811 TVAQRGGVQIEA

>member
-79 EAAIPT
+79 DDRMPT

-120 DENGVLHPFFEN
+120 DESGVLHPFFEN

-191 AQRFYEAAAKR
+191 TQRFYEGAAKR

-211 EILRSLADES
+211 EILRSLADEK
-221 VSSLPELEERIGE
+221 VSTLAELEERIGE
-234 LSARREQNETEKSA
+234 LSARREQNEAEKIA
-248 YDAEQKQ
+248 YGAEQKQ

-296 RATRAEGL
+296 RANRAEGL

-317 YRTRLGAEKRET
+317 YHTRLGAEKRET

-344 TLACHTS
+344 TLARHTS

-365 ASKRMAYQELSGL
+365 ASKRTAYQELSGL

-390 VQRKAV
+390 VQQKAV

-476 EKAAKRAKDSWQRL
+476 EKAAKQAKDDWQT
-490 DKARE
+490 RE
-495 SAADRREQQ
+495 QTRTEAQQQREQQ
-504 AKTLAA
+504 NEALTAV
-510 AQDIFNRAEAALKTA
+510 QDIFNRAEAALKTA

-537 QLNQKIGELEGA
+537 QLNQKIGELDGA
-549 IAQYE
+549 VAQYE

-562 AAQQAAQRL
+562 AAKKADQEL

-596 KALDDALTE
+596 KDLDDALAE
-605 NGYREMQRVKADL
+605 NGYCEMQRVKADL
-618 RTDEQRS
+618 RTDKQRS
-625 ALLEKISSYDGDVK
+625 ALAEKISNYDGDVK
-639 HNRETLEQTQQALH
+639 HNRETLEQTQQVLC
-653 GLTPPDSSQFDARQR
+653 GLTPPDSSQFAARQR

-674 DSFTKTETQLTTDIG
+674 GIFDRTEAQLNTDIG

-871 LEVVKSGSGSCLRM
+871 LEVVKSDSGSCLRM

>member
-11 FGPYVQEQIVDF
+11 FGPYVQEQTVDF

-211 EILRSLADES
+211 EILRSLADEK
-221 VSSLPELEERIGE
+221 VSTLPELEERIGE
-234 LSARREQNETEKSA
+234 LSARREQNEAEKIA
-248 YDAEQKQ
+248 YGAEQKQ

-296 RATRAEGL
+296 RANRAEGL

-309 DFERAENE
+309 DFERAEKE
-317 YRTRLGAEKRET
+317 YHTRLEAEKRET
-329 AALPAAESAAQTAAE
+329 ENLPKAERKVQAAAEALSR
-344 TLACHTS
+344 HTS
-351 QSPVAQWQKQSGEY
+351 QSPVAGWQKQSGEY
-365 ASKRMAYQELSGL
+365 ASKRTAYQELTGL
-378 QQAYTKAWNDLS
+378 QRAYTKAWNDLS
-390 VQRKAV
+390 VQQKAV

-495 SAADRREQQ
+495 NAADWREQQ
-504 AKTLAA
+504 TKTLAA

-537 QLNQKIGELEGA
+537 QLDQKIGELEGA

-562 AAQQAAQRL
+562 AAQQADQEL

-589 RVWEAGK
+589 TAWEAGK
-596 KALDDALTE
+596 KALEDALAE

-618 RTDEQRS
+618 RTDKQRS
-625 ALLEKISSYDGDVK
+625 ALAEKISSYDGDVK
-639 HNRETLEQTQQALH
+639 HNREMLEQTQQALC
-653 GLTPPDSSQFDARQR
+653 GLTPPDSSRFAARQQ
-668 EIQAQS
+668 EIQEQR
-674 DSFTKTETQLTTDIG
+674 DIFTETGTQLNKDID

-871 LEVVKSGSGSCLRM
+871 LEVVKSNSGSCLRM

>member
-120 DENGVLHPFFEN
+120 DESGVLHPFFEN

-191 AQRFYEAAAKR
+191 AQRFYDGAAKR

-211 EILRSLADES
+211 EILRSLAEEK
-221 VSSLPELEERIGE
+221 VSTLAELEERIGE
-234 LSARREQNETEKSA
+234 LSAQRAQNEAEKIA

-289 RDRALLE
+289 RARALLE
-296 RATRAEGL
+296 RANRAEGL

-317 YRTRLGAEKRET
+317 YHTRLEAEKREM

-344 TLACHTS
+344 TLARHTG

-365 ASKRMAYQELSGL
+365 ASKRTAYQELSGL
-378 QQAYTKAWNDLS
+378 QWAYTQARNDLS
-390 VQRKAV
+390 SQKKVAQE
-396 QRAEGALE
+396 AEGALE

-411 NAYEDYQKLD
+411 NAYKDYQKLD
-421 ARERDARTR
+421 DWERNARTR

-467 ITKQDVEAA
+467 VSKQDVEAA

-495 SAADRREQQ
+495 NAADWREQQ
-504 AKTLAA
+504 TKTLTA
-510 AQDIFNRAEAALKTA
+510 AQDIFNRAEAALETV

-537 QLNQKIGELEGA
+537 LLNQKIGALDEA

-554 QQTEKLRA
+554 QQTEKLQA
-562 AAQQAAQRL
+562 AAQEAAQKL

-576 SVKTAQGETQSAQ
+576 SVKTAQGESRSAQ
-589 RVWEAGK
+589 RAWEAGK
-596 KALDDALTE
+596 KALDDALAE
-605 NGYREMQRVKADL
+605 NGYREMQSVKADL
-618 RTDEQRS
+618 RTDKQRS
-625 ALLEKISSYDGDVK
+625 ALAEKISSYDGDVK
-639 HNRETLEQTQQALH
+639 HNREALAQTQQALC
-653 GLTPPDSSQFDARQR
+653 GLTPPDSSQFTARQR
-668 EIQAQS
+668 EIQAQR
-674 DSFTKTETQLTTDIG
+674 DSFAGTEVQLKTDIG

-871 LEVVKSGSGSCLRM
+871 LEVIKSGSGSYLQM

>member
-11 FGPYVQEQIVDF
+11 FGPFVQEQTVDF

-114 YSAGAL
+114 YSAGVL
-120 DENGVLHPFFEN
+120 DESGVLHPFFEN
-132 PKKDDLTRKAEAL
+132 PKKDDLTRKAEEL

-191 AQRFYEAAAKR
+191 AQRFYDGAAKR

-211 EILRSLADES
+211 EILRSLAEEK
-221 VSSLPELEERIGE
+221 VSTLAELEERIGE
-234 LSARREQNETEKSA
+234 LSARRAQNEAEKIA

-255 AQLNADIALAEK
+255 AQLNADIALAER
-267 FKPLGQL
+267 FKPLARL
-274 LKTRDALL
+274 
-282 NQKEEID
+282 QKEQQVLQARTAEID
-289 RDRALLE
+289 TDRALLE
-296 RATRAEGL
+296 RANRAEGL

-317 YRTRLGAEKRET
+317 YHTRLEAEKRET

-344 TLACHTS
+344 ALARHTG

-365 ASKRMAYQELSGL
+365 ASKRTAYQELSGL
-378 QQAYTKAWNDLS
+378 QRAYTKAKADLS
-390 VQRKAV
+390 SQKKVVQEV
-396 QRAEGALE
+396 EGALE

-411 NAYEDYQKLD
+411 NAYGDYQKLD
-421 ARERDARTR
+421 DWERDVRTR

-454 LSHPNPA
+454 LSHPNHA
-461 RRATDS
+461 RRAADS
-467 ITKQDVEAA
+467 VSKQDVEAA
-476 EKAAKRAKDSWQRL
+476 EKAAKRAKDNWQRL

-495 SAADRREQQ
+495 NAADWREQQ
-504 AKTLAA
+504 TKTLAA
-510 AQDIFNRAEAALKTA
+510 AQDIFNRAEAALKIA

-537 QLNQKIGELEGA
+537 LLNQKIGALEGA

-554 QQTEKLRA
+554 QQTEKLQA
-562 AAQQAAQRL
+562 AAQKAAQKL

-576 SVKTAQGETQSAQ
+576 SVKTAQGESRSAQ

-618 RTDEQRS
+618 RTDKQRS
-625 ALLEKISSYDGDVK
+625 ALVEKISSYDGDVK
-639 HNRETLEQTQQALH
+639 HNRAALAQTQQALC
-653 GLTPPDSSQFDARQR
+653 GLTPPDSSQFTARQQ
-668 EIQAQS
+668 EIQAQR
-674 DSFTKTETQLTTDIG
+674 DSFAGTEVQLKTDID

-778 YDNRRPDTEGRSV
+778 YDNRRPDAEGRSV

-871 LEVVKSGSGSCLRM
+871 LEVVKSGSGSYLQM

>member
-114 YSAGAL
+114 YSAGVL
-120 DENGVLHPFFEN
+120 DESGVLHPFFEN

-180 KIFDAQRWDSY
+180 KIFDVQRWDSY
-191 AQRFYEAAAKR
+191 AQRFYDGAAKR

-211 EILRSLADES
+211 EILRSLAEEK
-221 VSSLPELEERIGE
+221 VSTLAELEERIGE
-234 LSARREQNETEKSA
+234 LSAQRAQNEAEKTA
-248 YDAEQKQ
+248 YDAERKQ

-274 LKTRDALL
+274 LKTRDDLL

-296 RATRAEGL
+296 RANRAEGL

-317 YRTRLGAEKRET
+317 YHTRLDAEKWET
-329 AALPAAESAAQTAAE
+329 AALPAAESAAQAAAE
-344 TLACHTS
+344 ALARHTG

-365 ASKRMAYQELSGL
+365 ASKRTAYQELSGL

-461 RRATDS
+461 RRAADS
-467 ITKQDVEAA
+467 VSKQDVEAA
-476 EKAAKRAKDSWQRL
+476 EKAAKRAKDNWQRL

-495 SAADRREQQ
+495 NAADWREQQ
-504 AKTLAA
+504 TKTLAA
-510 AQDIFNRAEAALKTA
+510 AQDIFNRAEAALKIA
-525 QASLIDGIPTLA
+525 QASLIDGIQTLA
-537 QLNQKIGELEGA
+537 QLDQKIGELEGA

-554 QQTEKLRA
+554 QQTEKLRT
-562 AAQQAAQRL
+562 AAQEADQKL

-576 SVKTAQGETQSAQ
+576 SVKTAQGESRSAQ
-589 RVWEAGK
+589 RAWEAGK
-596 KALDDALTE
+596 KALDDALAE
-605 NGYREMQRVKADL
+605 NGYHDMQRVKADL
-618 RTDEQRS
+618 RTDKQRS
-625 ALLEKISSYDGDVK
+625 ALAEKISSYDGDVK
-639 HNRETLEQTQQALH
+639 HNREALEQTQQALC

-668 EIQAQS
+668 EIQAQR
-674 DSFTKTETQLTTDIG
+674 DSFAGTEVQLKTDID

-697 LAGKQAH
+697 LARKQAH

-871 LEVVKSGSGSCLRM
+871 LEVVKSGSGSYLQM

>member
-79 EAAIPT
+79 DDRMPT

-114 YSAGAL
+114 YSAGVL
-120 DENGVLHPFFEN
+120 DESGVLHPFFEN

-211 EILRSLADES
+211 EILRSLADEK
-221 VSSLPELEERIGE
+221 VSTLAELEERIGE
-234 LSARREQNETEKSA
+234 LSARREQNEAEKNA

-296 RATRAEGL
+296 RANRAEGL

-317 YRTRLGAEKRET
+317 YHTRLGAEKRET

-344 TLACHTS
+344 TLARHTS

-365 ASKRMAYQELSGL
+365 ASKRTAYQELSGL

-390 VQRKAV
+390 VQQKAV

-476 EKAAKRAKDSWQRL
+476 EKAAEKGKHIWQT
-490 DKARE
+490 RE
-495 SAADRREQQ
+495 QTRTEAQQQREQQ
-504 AKTLAA
+504 NEALTA

-562 AAQQAAQRL
+562 AAKKADQEL

-625 ALLEKISSYDGDVK
+625 ALLEKISSYDGNVK
-639 HNRETLEQTQQALH
+639 HNRETLEQTQQALC
-653 GLTPPDSSQFDARQR
+653 GLTPPDSSQFAARQR

-674 DSFTKTETQLTTDIG
+674 GIFAKTEAQLKTDID

-778 YDNRRPDTEGRSV
+778 YDNRRPDAEGRSV

>member
-114 YSAGAL
+114 YSAGTL
-120 DENGVLHPFFEN
+120 DESGVLHPFFEN
-132 PKKDDLTRKAEAL
+132 PKKDDLTRKAEEL

-191 AQRFYEAAAKR
+191 AQRFYDGAAKR

-211 EILRSLADES
+211 EILRSLAEEK
-221 VSSLPELEERIGE
+221 VSTLAELEERIGE
-234 LSARREQNETEKSA
+234 LSAQRAQNEAEKTA
-248 YDAEQKQ
+248 YDAERKQ

-274 LKTRDALL
+274 LKTRDDLL

-296 RATRAEGL
+296 RANRAEGL

-317 YRTRLGAEKRET
+317 YRARLGAEKQET
-329 AALPAAESAAQTAAE
+329 EKLPEAERTAQAAAE
-344 TLACHTS
+344 TLARHTG

-365 ASKRMAYQELSGL
+365 ASKRTAYQELSGL
-378 QQAYTKAWNDLS
+378 QQAYTQARNDLS
-390 VQRKAV
+390 SQQQAV
-396 QRAEGALE
+396 QKAEDALE

-411 NAYEDYQKLD
+411 NAYEAYQALD

-461 RRATDS
+461 RRATGS
-467 ITKQDVEAA
+467 VSKQDVEAA

-495 SAADRREQQ
+495 NAADWREQQ
-504 AKTLAA
+504 TKTLTA
-510 AQDIFNRAEAALKTA
+510 AQDIFNRAEAALETV
-525 QASLIDGIPTLA
+525 QASLIDGIPTLE
-537 QLNQKIGELEGA
+537 LLDRKIWELDNA
-549 IAQYE
+549 ITQYE
-554 QQTEKLRA
+554 QQTESLRA
-562 AAQQAAQRL
+562 DAQSAAQGL
-571 SALQN
+571 STLKERIENARKESQ
-576 SVKTAQGETQSAQ
+576 TAQTAWET
-589 RVWEAGK
+589 GK
-596 KALDDALTE
+596 KALDDALAE
-605 NGYREMQRVKADL
+605 NGYHDMQRVKADL
-618 RTDEQRS
+618 RTDKQRS
-625 ALLEKISSYDGDVK
+625 ALAEKISSYDGDVK
-639 HNRETLEQTQQALH
+639 HNREALAQTQQALC
-653 GLTPPDSSQFDARQR
+653 GLTPPDNSQFDARQR
-668 EIQAQS
+668 EIQAQR
-674 DSFTKTETQLTTDIG
+674 DSFTETETQLKTDID

-871 LEVVKSGSGSCLRM
+871 LEVVKSGSGSYLQM